1 MIDFLIRKIELRD
14 RLSDQEK
21 NVLAEAMGP
30 PREVGPNRDIIREG
44 DRPTESTLILEGY
57 TLRQQVLTEG
67 DRQITA
73 IHIPGDFVDLHSFLI
88 KTMDHSITTLTP
100 CTIAGVPHIR
110 LREISEQHPHL
121 SRLLWLL
128 TLIDAAIHRR
138 WLTAMG
144 RQSALAHTA
153 HLLCE
158 MYVRQKEIRL
168 TTDATFRMP
177 LTQAKLADTLG
188 LSAVH
193 TNRVLRDL
201 REGGFV
207 EWQGD
212 RVTVKDWEAL
222 KELAEFDPTYLS
234 CQDEPR

>member
-1 MIDFLIRKIELRD
+1 MIEYLIRKIELRD
-14 RLSDQEK
+14 RLSDEEK
-21 NVLAEAMGP
+21 KVLAAAVGP
-30 PREVGPNRDIIREG
+30 AREVGPNQDIICEG
-44 DRPTESTLILEGY
+44 DRPTESTLVLEGY

-100 CTIAGVPHIR
+100 CRIAGVSHAR

-121 SRLLWLL
+121 TRLLWLL

-158 MYVRQKEIRL
+158 MYVRQKEILL

-193 TNRVLRDL
+193 TNRVLREL

-212 RVTVKDWEAL
+212 RVTVKDWVGL
-222 KELAEFDPTYLS
+222 KELAEFDSTYLS
-234 CQDEPR
+234 GQHEPR